1 MKNAM
6 EQTMEKTELLKRL
19 EDVEQQLANEMEMIT
34 RQRKMLAELDA
45 KEADADAL
53 QIMLANMENLLVL
66 HLQERQKLRAELA
79 QLGDSS

>member
-1 MKNAM
+1 MGG
-6 EQTMEKTELLKRL
+6 TMERSELLKRL
-19 EDVEQQLANEMEMIT
+19 EDVEQQLSNEMEMIT